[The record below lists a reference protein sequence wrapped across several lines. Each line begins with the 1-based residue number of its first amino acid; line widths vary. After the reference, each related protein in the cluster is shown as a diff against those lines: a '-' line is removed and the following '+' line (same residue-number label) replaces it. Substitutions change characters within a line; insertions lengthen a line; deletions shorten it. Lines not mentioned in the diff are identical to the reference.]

1 MSDLV
6 IPSSPSDRQKLKQIL
21 RDMTDCMTRMDA
33 ERETIKEL
41 AEAAEESFE
50 IPKKLINKLA
60 RTMHKSNLTEILSDT
75 ENLEF
80 LYETLIATEQKE
92 A

>member
-33 ERETIKEL
+33 ERDTIKEL

-60 RTMHKSNLTEILSDT
+60 RTLHKSNLTEIVSDT